1 MATPITGL
9 EHFGAKLFSTISQK
23 NNTQNVFLSPASISL
38 AVSMCA
44 TGAGHET
51 LEQMLRVL
59 EVSSTNELTN
69 IADEIM
75 QVFPAGN
82 HNIPSTDET
91 AVESTDKS
99 TGDNG
104 PVMKVIYIQDFPNT
118 RQPKPLELRLVNR
131 LYAQKEY
138 EIQQQYLDLIEKSF
152 HSDVKLEDFKNESA
166 KAVQTINKWVEVQTN
181 KKICDILST
190 NDIKRDT
197 RLVLLNCIYFKV
209 NVIFIIL

>member
-1 MATPITGL
+1 MTTLITGL
-9 EHFGAKLFSTISQK
+9 EHFGAKLFSNISQK

-44 TGAGHET
+44 TGAGHDT
-51 LEQMLRVL
+51 LQQMLRVL
-59 EVSSTNELTN
+59 EVSSTNELIN
-69 IADEIM
+69 IADQIM
-75 QVFPAGN
+75 QVFPASN
-82 HNIPSTDET
+82 LNIPSTDDT
-91 AVESTDKS
+91 AVESTGAD
-99 TGDNG
+99 G
-104 PVMKVIYIQDFPNT
+104 PVRKVIYIQEFPST

-138 EIQQQYLDLIEKSF
+138 EIQQQYLNLIQKSF

-181 KKICDILST
+181 KKICNILST
-190 NDIKRDT
+190 KDINRDT

-209 NVIFIIL
+209 NVIFITL